1 MMNRQIWG
9 IQTSI
14 LSTPFTSNSGRIRST
29 QLRALGHLRAGAG
42 GQPIFQS
49 PLEGL
54 QDPKLDLKNVFLFL
68 IKSGYR
74 LLSLT
79 ENPPCKDNG
88 NVLTRSLLWW
98 VVKPGEWG

>member
-1 MMNRQIWG
+1 MMNHQIWG

-14 LSTPFTSNSGRIRST
+14 LSTAFKSWAYPFNSAW
-29 QLRALGHLRAGAG
+29 ALGCLRAGAG

-49 PLEGL
+49 WLEGL

-68 IKSGYR
+68 IKSGYQ

-79 ENPPCKDNG
+79 ENPPCKNNG

-98 VVKPGEWG
+98 VVRPGEWG